1 MFKIV
6 ATIHID
12 SVDYYDS
19 SDNLV
24 TVSKQTLPQD
34 VSYCIINA
42 GDPVKELRIDNIGTI
57 FRGRLPTTNDYLEI
71 DIHPAGSATK
81 MVASLVYWEQILSRT
96 YPRKVV
102 AEATIDYTMDLTN
115 PTMHCLKTMFTKHN

>member
-1 MFKIV
+1 MFKIF
-6 ATIHID
+6 ATIHIE

-24 TVSKQTLPQD
+24 IVNKKTSPQA

-57 FRGRLPTTNDYLEI
+57 FRGRLPTTNDHLEI
-71 DIHPAGSATK
+71 DIYPAGSATK
-81 MVASLVYWEQILSRT
+81 MIASLVYLEEVLDRA
-96 YPRKVV
+96 YPRNVV
-102 AEATIDYTMDLTN
+102 AEATIDYTMDLTS
-115 PTMHCLKTMFTKHN
+115 PTIHCLKTMFTKHD